1 MKFRPCIDLHNGQ
14 VKQIV
19 GSTLKDI
26 ASEAQAQAP
35 AENFATDRPAADFAQ
50 MYQRDQLTGGHVIK
64 LGPGNDEAAK
74 AALKAYPQALQIG
87 GGIDDTN
94 AIQWLDHGASH
105 VIVTSH
111 VFKDGKI
118 NYERLQN
125 LVQIVGKERLVLDLS
140 CRRQPDQPNGPYY
153 VVTDRWQNFTDLP
166 VNENTL
172 RELAAYCD
180 EFLVH
185 GVEVEGKR
193 CGILEDLVVLLG
205 NHSPVPVTYAGG
217 VRSLEDMDRVLA
229 LGEGKVDLTIG
240 SALDCF
246 GGTLKYD
253 AVVAWHNKLNT
264 AN

>member
-1 MKFRPCIDLHNGQ
+1 MKFRPCIDLHNGV

-19 GSTLKDI
+19 GSTLKDD
-26 ASEAQAQAP
+26 ANESP
-35 AENFATDRPAADFAQ
+35 AENFATDRPAAEYAA

-74 AALKAYPQALQIG
+74 SALKTYPHGLQIG

-94 AIQWLDHGASH
+94 AKEWLDAGASH

-118 NYERLQN
+118 NYERLEK
-125 LVQIVGKERLVLDLS
+125 LVNVVGKERLVLDLS
-140 CRRQPDQPNGPYY
+140 CRRRPEDPQGPYY
-153 VVTDRWQNFTDLP
+153 VVTDRWQKYTNLP
-166 VNENTL
+166 VNETTL
-172 RELAAYCD
+172 EELSEYCD

-185 GVEVEGKR
+185 GVEVEGKQ
-193 CGILEDLVVLLG
+193 CGILEDLVTLLG
-205 NHSPVPVTYAGG
+205 KHSPVPVTYAGG
-217 VRSLEDMDRVLA
+217 VRSIQDMERVET

-246 GGTLKYD
+246 GGSLKYD
-253 AVVAWHNKLNT
+253 HVVAWHRQRNFT
-264 AN
+264 S